1 MHSHNHDFK
10 VGDRVRSI
18 GIHSK
23 GYGAGKITAIKLN
36 VATVT
41 FIHDGRTESFNTKM
55 LTKA

>member
-1 MHSHNHDFK
+1 MHNHEFK

-18 GIHSK
+18 GVHSK

-41 FIHDGRTESFNTKM
+41 FILDGRTESFHIKM
-55 LTKA
+55 LKEA

>member
-1 MHSHNHDFK
+1 MDNFQ

-23 GYGAGKITAIKLN
+23 EYGAGKITAIKLN

-41 FIHDGRTESFNTKM
+41 FILDGRTESFNLKM
-55 LTKA
+55 LRAA